1 MNFVKKHLF
10 PSQIHNLAEW
20 RWIVVF
26 LEKLDI
32 NLFACPY
39 CLTYFLAQS
48 KDRIF
53 WKFEFLFH
61 EDTGVWNQDTMGFRC
76 ACTFRH
82 LIIVKKLTNVLLTF
96 TCSIL
101 VNYILNLSWHKF
113 QFCNFKLVI
122 RQWGGK
128 CTHQFRTVSRVSW
141 FRFWLLVTLGPCFLQ
156 HGHGYIC
163 PTNLLGLPIN
173 NRKPAIRNRYSA
185 V

>member
-101 VNYILNLSWHKF
+101 VNYILNLSWQKF

-122 RQWGGK
+122 RQWGEKMYSPVPYCFTCFMISFLIAGDIG
-128 CTHQFRTVSRVSW
+128 TLFPPTRTWVHLSNKPSGAPYKQQK
-141 FRFWLLVTLGPCFLQ
+141 T
-156 HGHGYIC
+156 GH
-163 PTNLLGLPIN
+163 
-173 NRKPAIRNRYSA
+173 
-185 V
+185 